1 MKNIITC
8 MELNQWLNEGRDFI
22 LLDVLIP
29 ECYGSRHIPGA
40 TKACVYEMDFL
51 DQVRKVI
58 ADKKKCIVVYDSSDR
73 SMASTWAARK
83 LTAAGFQQIFELG
96 GGMDEWEGSGYPV
109 DVLGPEMEE
118 DTVIADGLHAVD
130 PSLSRL
136 EWMGRN
142 IGKRHHGTIDV
153 KEGEIR
159 IENGKMTSGALT
171 LDMGTIKN
179 IDLQDNALNSLLI
192 RHLSSDDFFDVEN
205 YPTARFE
212 IGECRPMENAAPG
225 SPNYSLKG
233 TLTIK
238 DVSREVLIEASV
250 VAGEKGCILAH
261 SFFDI
266 DRTLWNVCYGSGKLF
281 EKLGMH
287 LVNDV
292 ITLELFLTAH

>member
-8 MELNQWLNEGRDFI
+8 MELNQWINEERDFI
-22 LLDVLIP
+22 LLDVLLP

-40 TKACVYEMDFL
+40 TNACVYEMDFL

-73 SMASTWAARK
+73 SLASAWAARK
-83 LTAAGFQQIFELG
+83 LAAAGFQQVWELS

-109 DVLGPEMEE
+109 DVVGPEMEE
-118 DTVIADGLHAVD
+118 ETAITEGLHAID
-130 PSLSRL
+130 RSLSKM
-136 EWMGRN
+136 EWIGRN
-142 IGKRHHGTIDV
+142 IGKRHHGTIDI

-159 IENGKMTSGALT
+159 IANGAMTGGSIT
-171 LDMGTIKN
+171 LDMGTIRN
-179 IDLQDNALNSLLI
+179 TDLQDSVLNSLLI

-212 IGECRPMENAAPG
+212 ISECRAMENAAPG
-225 SPNYSLKG
+225 SPNYSLRG

-238 DVSREVLIEASV
+238 DVSREIQILATVA
-250 VAGEKGCILAH
+250 AGENGGIAAH
-261 SFFDI
+261 AFFDI
-266 DRTLWNVCYGSGKLF
+266 DRTLWNVSYGSGKLF

-287 LVNDV
+287 LVNDT
-292 ITLELFLTAH
+292 ISLELFLNAP

>member
-8 MELNQWLNEGRDFI
+8 MELNQWINEGRDFI
-22 LLDVLIP
+22 LLDVLLP

-40 TKACVYEMDFL
+40 TNACVYEMDFL

-58 ADKKKCIVVYDSSDR
+58 VDKKKCIVVYDSSDR
-73 SMASTWAARK
+73 SLASAWAARK
-83 LTAAGFQQIFELG
+83 LAAAGFQQVWELS

-109 DVLGPEMEE
+109 DVVGPEMEE
-118 DTVIADGLHAVD
+118 ETAITEGLHAID
-130 PSLSRL
+130 CSLSRM
-136 EWMGRN
+136 EWIGRN
-142 IGKRHHGTIDV
+142 IGKRHHGTIDI

-159 IENGKMTSGALT
+159 IANGAMTGGAIT
-171 LDMGTIKN
+171 LDMGTIRN
-179 IDLQDNALNSLLI
+179 TDLQDSVLNSLLI

-212 IGECRPMENAAPG
+212 ISECRPMENATPG
-225 SPNYSLKG
+225 SPNYSIKG

-238 DVSREVLIEASV
+238 DVSREIQIQATVSTGENGGV
-250 VAGEKGCILAH
+250 VAH

-266 DRTLWNVCYGSGKLF
+266 DRTLWNVSYGSGKLF

-287 LVNDV
+287 LVNDT
-292 ITLELFLTAH
+292 ISLELFLNAP